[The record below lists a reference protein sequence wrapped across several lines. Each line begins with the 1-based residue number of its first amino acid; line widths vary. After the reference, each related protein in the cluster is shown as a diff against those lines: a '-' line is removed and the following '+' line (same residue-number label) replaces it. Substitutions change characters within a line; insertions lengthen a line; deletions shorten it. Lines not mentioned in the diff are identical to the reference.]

1 MEQQTYSIEH
11 LIDVKVTPSAVYQT
25 LTTQQGL
32 AEVWTRELSVEPVVG
47 NLNEFRFGSDVDRM
61 KILALEKDTSVV
73 WEVVDSDPEWIG
85 TIISFELRENKGH
98 TIVTL
103 KQAKW
108 RAVTDM
114 FRSCNYHWGF
124 FLYSLK
130 SYCEDGRGIPFQ
142 ARKF

>member
-1 MEQQTYSIEH
+1 MEQQTFSIEH
-11 LIDVKVTPSAVYQT
+11 LTDINVLPSAVYRA
-25 LTTQQGL
+25 LTTKEGL
-32 AEVWTRELSVEPVVG
+32 AEVWTRELSVVPTVG
-47 NLNEFRFGSDVDRM
+47 HLNEFRFGSDVD
-61 KILALEKDTSVV
+61 KIKIAALKENESVV
-73 WEVVDSDPEWIG
+73 WEVIDSDPEWIG
-85 TIISFELRENKGH
+85 TTISFDLRENNGR

-103 KQAKW
+103 KQEKW

-130 SYCEDGRGIPFQ
+130 SYCEDGKGIPYQ